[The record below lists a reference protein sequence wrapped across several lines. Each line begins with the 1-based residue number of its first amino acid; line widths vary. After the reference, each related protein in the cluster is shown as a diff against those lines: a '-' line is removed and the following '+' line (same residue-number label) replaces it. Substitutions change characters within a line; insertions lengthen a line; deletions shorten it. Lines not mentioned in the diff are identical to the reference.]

1 MTDIVKY
8 TPMNLDDLDAQE
20 KQIGFDRGGGNF
32 YQFKDGRNIVRVLP
46 GVHGRQP
53 FIQFWKHFVKA
64 AADGKAWGGACPTKM
79 AKLPCPVDQVAAKL
93 SRGTDADRA
102 MAEDLG
108 ARRRVLCNLID
119 RSAPDLGPQVA
130 EVGPSIYDAIKDFMR
145 TMGEDPT
152 NPGEA
157 GFDLIIEKSG
167 SGMRT
172 EYKTVA
178 VRKNSALHID
188 ARQLNEWL
196 ETAVDL
202 GGYATVLAEHEIVSR
217 LGGTVIAGLLSNRG
231 GAKPVTSSKA
241 ARASDAVGVDVDDDA
256 SY

>member
-1 MTDIVKY
+1 MSTDIVKF

-20 KQIGFDRGGGNF
+20 KQIGFDRGGGQF
-32 YQFKDGRNIVRVLP
+32 YQFKDGRNTVRILP

-64 AADGKAWGGACPTKM
+64 SADGKAWGGACPAKM

-93 SRGTDADRA
+93 SRGSDADRI
-102 MAEDLG
+102 MADDLT
-108 ARRRVLCNLID
+108 ARRRILCNLLD

-130 EVGPSIYDAIKDFMR
+130 EIGPSIYDAVKDFMR

-157 GFDLIIEKSG
+157 GFDLVIEKSG
-167 SGMRT
+167 SGMKT

-178 VRKNSALHID
+178 VRKNSPLHTD

-196 ETAVDL
+196 QSAVDL

-217 LGGTVIAGLLSNRG
+217 LGGTIIAGLLGGRG
-231 GAKPVTSSKA
+231 SKPAGKA
-241 ARASDAVGVDVDDDA
+241 ARASDAVGVDSDDDA
-256 SY
+256 AY